1 MFITID
7 DQCGSESNIG
17 NVESSFWSISESKDA
32 GVLMEKAM
40 SEVITVAKT
49 MNVNLVDK
57 ENFNAERISE
67 KISQSTG
74 PRS

>member
-1 MFITID
+1 MI
-7 DQCGSESNIG
+7 
-17 NVESSFWSISESKDA
+17 NVGVNQTSAVLNAPFGVFQSSKDA

-40 SEVITVAKT
+40 SEVITMAKT

-74 PRS
+74 PQS

>member
-1 MFITID
+1 MI
-7 DQCGSESNIG
+7 
-17 NVESSFWSISESKDA
+17 NVGVNQTMAVLKAFFGVFQSSKDA

>member
-1 MFITID
+1 MI
-7 DQCGSESNIG
+7 
-17 NVESSFWSISESKDA
+17 NVGVNQTSAVLKAPFGVFQSSKDA
-32 GVLMEKAM
+32 RVLMEKAM
-40 SEVITVAKT
+40 SVVITVAKT